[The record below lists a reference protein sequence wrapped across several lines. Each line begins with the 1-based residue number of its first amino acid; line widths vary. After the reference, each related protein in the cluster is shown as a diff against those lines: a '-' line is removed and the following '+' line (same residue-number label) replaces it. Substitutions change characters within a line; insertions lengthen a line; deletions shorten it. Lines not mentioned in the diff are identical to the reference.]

1 MDEEGNEQALKDA
14 KELEKKLKEV
24 FESIKKTVDQL
35 AEQFGSKLK
44 EAVEGG
50 VKAAG
55 ELKEAVAGGVKA
67 VGELKESVAELAKVD
82 LSEQIGKL
90 STALETGAT
99 AIEKFTKAIDAL
111 AEAKRKAAEPFPI
124 GPITPGLPDALMNLP
139 HVGPRAPLEGRN
151 IGLEI
156 MQRQVEGLKKAT
168 QESEYW
174 ANAVKKVEETLKSID
189 PLLNKLKDLGAG
201 KFVEKLGE
209 LGGLWKTGTAAG
221 EALNKAFPLNQ
232 DKDGKVIPFGREG
245 AGFDMAAFKG
255 QKGAGAAVGAYA
267 GAATAAIGAYSD
279 IKNAT
284 DVKGRGNRALRG
296 AATGAAIGANPA
308 LAAAT
313 GGLSIAAGA
322 VIGALVGALRNPAFE
337 DVFNRV
343 AKNFG
348 VKISD
353 ETAKGIAKLAK
364 TDFKGDRQAAEI
376 FSLDKILGEAGGV
389 TDKNAK
395 LLTDRLRD
403 AFSMKETG
411 KFTGEQLT
419 KVLDDNFAKFAE
431 HVQKSKHLAT
441 QSFQDIIALNER
453 FGAESAAVSQFVTAQ
468 TTTLGTSIATL
479 AGPLE
484 EQFGGIAKAITDA
497 QGSLDKLT
505 AEGKGGTDEYIAATQ
520 TLTRLQQEQA
530 MGAEVAAAEVE
541 RLGLIAAA
549 AFNASIK
556 GGADYVTAVQSM
568 TPAIEQLNSLQKDL
582 GLTTQNAAFAELQTF
597 AARVEGNQALIASTS
612 ALGETM
618 RALASIGGLNVET
631 LAAMETQGLETFDQL
646 IAKDFTHAQAL
657 QMMEGWLRNVMEAHY
672 QLGEPIDEN
681 TAGLIEQARAQGLL
695 KDDSD
700 KMFAVMRD
708 GFKGV
713 TDAVWACAKALG
725 ADVPAAA
732 GAAKRAID
740 DIPNKKTFEFEW
752 RDNGYPGDSGE
763 RSGSSAESREGFA
776 KGTGGFRNFG
786 SGTLAMLH
794 GWEAVIPMN
803 QMRGG
808 GGGQGVEVNVW
819 LNDQII
825 GRAAARGLPAML
837 DVYGATR

>member
-1 MDEEGNEQALKDA
+1 MAEGNEQALKDA

-24 FESIKKTVDQL
+24 FESIKKTADQL

-67 VGELKESVAELAKVD
+67 VGELKESVAELAKVN
-82 LSEQIGKL
+82 LSEQVRKL
-90 STALETGAT
+90 SDALETGAT
-99 AIEKFTKAIDAL
+99 AIERFTQAIDAL

-151 IGLEI
+151 IGLEAI
-156 MQRQVEGLKKAT
+156 QRQVEGLKKAT
-168 QESEYW
+168 QESQYW
-174 ANAVKKVEETLKSID
+174 ADAVKKVEDTLKSID

-201 KFVEKLGE
+201 KFIEKLGE

-221 EALNKAFPLNQ
+221 EALNNAFPLNK
-232 DKDGKVIPFGREG
+232 DKEGKVIPFGREG

-267 GAATAAIGAYSD
+267 GAATAVIGAYGD
-279 IKNAT
+279 LKNAT

-322 VIGALVGALRNPAFE
+322 AIGALVGALRNPAFE

-348 VKISD
+348 VKIND
-353 ETAKGIAKLAK
+353 ETAKAIAKLAK

-376 FSLDKILGEAGGV
+376 FSMKSIVDQAGGV

-395 LLTDRLRD
+395 LLEARLRD

-419 KVLDDNFAKFAE
+419 KTLDENFAAFAE
-431 HVQKSKHLAT
+431 HVQKSKSIAS
-441 QSFQDIIALNER
+441 QNFQDIIALNKQ
-453 FGAESAAVSQFVTAQ
+453 FGSESAAIRDFVKTQ
-468 TTTLGTSIATL
+468 TDTLGNSIKTL

-484 EQFGGIAKAITDA
+484 EQFGGLAKAITDTQA
-497 QGSLDKLT
+497 SLDKLT
-505 AEGKGGTDEYIAATQ
+505 AEGKSGTEEYLAASEK
-520 TLTRLQQEQA
+520 LTRLTQDQA
-530 MGAEVAAAEVE
+530 MGAAMAADEVE

-568 TPAIEQLNSLQKDL
+568 MPAIDQLNSLQTDL
-582 GLTTQNAAFAELQTF
+582 GITTQNAAFAELQTF
-597 AARVEGNQALIASTS
+597 ADRVEGNQALISSAT

-631 LAAMETQGLETFDQL
+631 LAAMETQGLMTFEKLQD
-646 IAKDFTHAQAL
+646 AEFTDGQAL
-657 QMMEGWLRNVMEAHY
+657 QMMEGWLRNVMEAHQ
-672 QLGEPIDEN
+672 QLGVPIDEN

-695 KDDSD
+695 KEDSD
-700 KMFAVMRD
+700 NMFAVMRD

-713 TDAVWACAKALG
+713 TDAVWACARALG

-732 GAAKRAID
+732 DLARQAID
-740 DIPNKKTFEFEW
+740 DIPNDVDVNVNY
-752 RDNGYPGDSGE
+752 RSRGYPGEGDPA
-763 RSGSSAESREGFA
+763 SASATTEGFA

-803 QMRGG
+803 QLRGG
-808 GGGQGVEVNVW
+808 GGGQGIEVNVW
-819 LNDQII
+819 LNDDII